1 MIFKNICR
9 CFVIFVFSVLEL
21 LHIFNTSKRVVQI
34 FAMIISRDL
43 SDWIIAKPPNFLRLR
58 ISSFWCY
65 SPYSAPATA
74 INIKKK
80 LKQYL
85 LETYTFIINILGF
98 YSSKVRGPSRGG
110 GL

>member
-1 MIFKNICR
+1 MIFD
-9 CFVIFVFSVLEL
+9 FSFLEL
-21 LHIFNTSKRVVQI
+21 LHIFNTSKGVVQI

-43 SDWIIAKPPNFLRLR
+43 SDWIIAKPPNFFAAPDLFILVLQPLL
-58 ISSFWCY
+58 SSGYCNY
-65 SPYSAPATA
+65 C
-74 INIKKK
+74 NIKKK